1 MQISSATRK
10 KGCIQD
16 IPASYYPGERDTEV
30 QTPVKT
36 RWWCMPT
43 EEVRCKRCKGCD
55 KVQAQDV
62 FNFGK

>member
-30 QTPVKT
+30 QSEDKMVVYAD
-36 RWWCMPT
+36 RRS
-43 EEVRCKRCKGCD
+43 EV
-55 KVQAQDV
+55 QEM
-62 FNFGK
+62 